1 MLFAF
6 IGSFRHGL
14 LARPTAMR
22 IPGAASAM
30 STAHPLPFIWPY
42 AVVFWGV
49 FLWAYVPEFRIVR
62 RAGVAQTQTDAKSLQ
77 VILLGQTIASFAA
90 FWLAW
95 VPALQLPP
103 TWRMATFVIGI
114 ATLVAASLFRRHCFR
129 MLGTSF
135 TGDVRARP
143 DQQVVT
149 RGAYRLLR
157 HPSYT
162 AGILL
167 NLGIGLALGSWM
179 SVLLLV
185 AGSTMVYLYR
195 MHVEEHALLAAIGE
209 PYRQFMVTR
218 KRLIPFVY

>member
-1 MLFAF
+1 
-6 IGSFRHGL
+6 
-14 LARPTAMR
+14 
-22 IPGAASAM
+22 M
-30 STAHPLPFIWPY
+30 STTHPLPFVWPW
-42 AVVFWGV
+42 ALVFWGI

-62 RAGVAQTQTDAKSLQ
+62 RAGVAQTKTDAKSLQ
-77 VILLGQTIASFAA
+77 VILLGQSIGSFAA

-95 VPALQLPP
+95 VPALQFPAGWHVP
-103 TWRMATFVIGI
+103 AFVIGV
-114 ATLVAASLFRRHCFR
+114 ATLAAASLFRRHCFK
-129 MLGTSF
+129 MLGASF

-143 DQQVVT
+143 DQEVVT

-167 NLGIGLALGSWM
+167 NLGLGLALGSWV

-185 AGSTMVYLYR
+185 AASTAVYVYR
-195 MHVEEHALLAAIGE
+195 MDVEERALLAALGE
-209 PYRQFMVTR
+209 PYRQFMLTR